1 MYRNCIFCSGD
12 LGANQ
17 VLERF
22 PVGRRLAYDAW
33 KGRLWVVCP
42 GCSRWNLSAL
52 EERWEPVE
60 DAERLFRDA
69 RLRVR
74 SENIGLAK
82 LADGTR
88 LIRVGEALPGEL
100 AAWRYG
106 DQLVRRRRQYLIVSG
121 AAVAGALVV
130 AGGALAVG
138 ALGGLG
144 GAFNAVY
151 QGWAQKQNQKVLLQ
165 LDAAQSPTGKPLV
178 IRRWHALSG
187 WLEEQDD
194 GVALHLPAV
203 DAKKQPRNFLSQP
216 KFGGE
221 VAVLP
226 DPQARAVL
234 SRAMVHVNRSGASRG
249 RLRDALAALET
260 EGSAE
265 AFLRRTARAGRTVGK
280 RGDMSTRQMK
290 PPEALA
296 LEMALHD
303 EQERRAM
310 EGELTL
316 LESAWRD
323 AERIA
328 AIADALPDDPLTRI
342 ESR

>member
-1 MYRNCIFCSGD
+1 LYRNCIFCSGD
-12 LGANQ
+12 LGANR

-42 GCSRWNLSAL
+42 GCGRWNLSAL

-69 RLRVR
+69 RLRVQ

-88 LIRVGEALPGEL
+88 LIRVGQALPGEL

-106 DQLVRRRRQYLIVSG
+106 DRLVRRRRQYMVLSG

-130 AGGALAVG
+130 AGGAMAVG
-138 ALGGLG
+138 AMGGLG
-144 GAFNAVY
+144 AAYNAVY
-151 QGWAQKQNQKVLLQ
+151 QSWLQRQNAKVLLQ
-165 LDAAQSPTGKPLV
+165 LDAAASPTGKPLAV
-178 IRRWHALSG
+178 RRWHALSG

-194 GVALHLPAV
+194 GVALHLPGL
-203 DAKKQPRNFLSQP
+203 DAKKQPKNFLGQP
-216 KFGGE
+216 KYTGD
-221 VAVLP
+221 VVVLP
-226 DPQARAVL
+226 DVHARAVL
-234 SRAMVHVNRSGASRG
+234 GRAMVHVNRSGASRG
-249 RLRDALAALET
+249 RLRDALSALEAD
-260 EGSAE
+260 GSAE
-265 AFLRRTARAGRTVGK
+265 AYLRRTARARRTVGK
-280 RGDMSTRQMK
+280 RGDMSTRRMN
-290 PPEALA
+290 PAESLA

-323 AERIA
+323 AERVA
-328 AIADALPDDPLTRI
+328 AIADALLDDPLTRI